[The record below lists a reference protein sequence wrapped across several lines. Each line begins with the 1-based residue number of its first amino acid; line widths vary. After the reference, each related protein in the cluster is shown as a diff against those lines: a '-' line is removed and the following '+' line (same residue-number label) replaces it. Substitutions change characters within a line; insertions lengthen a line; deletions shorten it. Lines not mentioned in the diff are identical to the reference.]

1 MSFVLSSSRPIARRP
16 TDGRPDGRTA
26 VCGGGG
32 GGFPVASAAQQNP
45 QFLTKLA
52 NRSRT
57 LAHARANFDFFRTFT
72 SVFLRSHEFCLQKK
86 NKKAKK
92 QKRIAFQKSAANLGP

>member
-1 MSFVLSSSRPIARRP
+1 M
-16 TDGRPDGRTA
+16 DGWTDGRTA
-26 VCGGGG
+26 VCGAAA
-32 GGFPVASAAQQNP
+32 GGFPVASAAQENP

-72 SVFLRSHEFCLQKK
+72 SFFLRSHEFFLH
-86 NKKAKK
+86 NKAKK
-92 QKRIAFQKSAANLGP
+92 NRFQKSAANLGP